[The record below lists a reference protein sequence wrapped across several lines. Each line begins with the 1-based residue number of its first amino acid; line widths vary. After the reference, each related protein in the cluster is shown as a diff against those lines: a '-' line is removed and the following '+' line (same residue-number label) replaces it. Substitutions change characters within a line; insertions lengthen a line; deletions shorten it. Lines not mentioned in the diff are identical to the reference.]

1 MLQVPCD
8 LQWLTKTSFSQAEKR
23 LNGLRSH
30 IPDI

>member
-8 LQWLTKTSFSQAEKR
+8 LQWLTNTSFSRAEQR
-23 LNGLRSH
+23 LEGLRSH